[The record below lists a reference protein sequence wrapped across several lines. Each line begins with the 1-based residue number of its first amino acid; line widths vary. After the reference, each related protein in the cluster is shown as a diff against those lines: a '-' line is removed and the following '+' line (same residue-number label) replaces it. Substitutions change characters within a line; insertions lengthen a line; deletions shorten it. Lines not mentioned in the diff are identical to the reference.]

1 MKTNSTPHL
10 LDINQPPISLGPRTP
25 LLQTDD
31 FASIG
36 LAAHPPNAF
45 HQIPFDKTLAN
56 FKCRQVIV
64 FENSRSK
71 IFQQRVW
78 SRLVKIGRS
87 TLSGDPTPLY
97 LNQLPLYPGSLV
109 RLQIGS
115 EPGTSSQVPN
125 PLAFGSLPKVKQSYK
140 NNFSDV
146 TKLRRRACNI
156 FTKTLH
162 TKTQPLC

>member
-64 FENSRSK
+64 FENSSSK

-115 EPGTSSQVPN
+115 EPGTSQTKFTRTT
-125 PLAFGSLPKVKQSYK
+125 LTKV
-140 NNFSDV
+140 
-146 TKLRRRACNI
+146 RRRACNI